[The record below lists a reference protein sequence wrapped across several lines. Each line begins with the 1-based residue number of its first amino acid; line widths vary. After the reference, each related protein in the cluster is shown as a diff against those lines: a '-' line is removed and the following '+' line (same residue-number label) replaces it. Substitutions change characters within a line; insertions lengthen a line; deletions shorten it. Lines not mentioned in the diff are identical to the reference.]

1 MMAACSVKACGG
13 NLGLRCFPGTG
24 RKLRPG
30 HRLSLGA
37 REPEHEIRGEPRGV
51 ALDLLVQALGR
62 DAIER
67 GELGI
72 EDDPLATQ
80 EEDRAGDALNTHGML
95 RLRHGVW
102 RIRSNAG
109 NSRLIGS

>member
-1 MMAACSVKACGG
+1 MMAPCSVKAYGG

-24 RKLRPG
+24 RKVRPA

-37 REPEHEIRGEPRGV
+37 
-51 ALDLLVQALGR
+51 
-62 DAIER
+62 
-67 GELGI
+67 LGI

-95 RLRHGVW
+95 RLRQRVW